1 MAQQA
6 TTNKVKNNE
15 IIIKEEDQTKMVQ
28 VWTNDLK
35 ELAKAQNFELSP
47 KELEYG
53 SSIIYGL
60 IDKCVKE
67 KTDINDLNLT
77 NFLEQV
83 KHFAKM
89 ELSMQEKE
97 IFIDVRN
104 NKNTGKKDVTLTKM
118 YAGIQ
123 KLMTKYCKKKIL
135 RFIDGVVC
143 TNDKFEFSTDFAT
156 GLTMVTK
163 HEKLDTKRNDYFNYL
178 YAYCIAYVDE
188 GGRIV
193 PYANIIDKTRLLA
206 AYNASPSYDKALYK
220 NYPER
225 MARKTA
231 IWTLYNDV
239 MKPFIDI
246 PSNLKISFE
255 ATEDEMDW
263 NTPQGVDPNK
273 TYDFDEDKPA
283 KEEIIIE
290 ASETTTEDTNSI
302 LDGENKENSESDFE
316 EVKAS
321 PATKEI
327 WYSEYKEN
335 KDKYEPVDR
344 PNGSPAYNEGTKKIL
359 VKLK

>member
-1 MAQQA
+1 MATSA
-6 TTNKVKNNE
+6 PKKENE
-15 IIIKEEDQTKMVQ
+15 NAMIIREEEQTKMVQ
-28 VWTNDLK
+28 EWTNDLRN
-35 ELAKAQNFELSP
+35 LTKAQNFELSP
-47 KELEYG
+47 KEIEYG

-60 IDKCVKE
+60 VDKCVKE
-67 KTDINDLNLT
+67 KINVKDLNLT

-104 NKNTGKKDVTLTKM
+104 NKNTNKKDVTLTKM

-123 KLMTKYCKKKIL
+123 KLMVKYCKKKIL
-135 RFIDGVVC
+135 RFVDGVVC
-143 TNDKFEFSTDFAT
+143 KGDKFEYSTDFST
-156 GLTMVTK
+156 GLTMITK
-163 HEKLDTKRNDYFNYL
+163 HEKIDTNRNNYSNYE

-206 AYNASPSYDKALYK
+206 AYNASPSYDKTLYK
-220 NYPER
+220 NFPER

-246 PSNLKISFE
+246 PSNLKVSYE
-255 ATEDEMDW
+255 ATEDEMNWDVSGEA
-263 NTPQGVDPNK
+263 NTNK
-273 TYDFDEDKPA
+273 TYDIDEKDEVVIDDNAESSLEGKKKDTDEDDFV
-283 KEEIIIE
+283 EV
-290 ASETTTEDTNSI
+290 ET
-302 LDGENKENSESDFE
+302 
-316 EVKAS
+316 KAE
-321 PATKEI
+321 TKDI
-327 WYSEYKEN
+327 WYSEYKDN

-344 PNGSPAYNEGTKKIL
+344 PDGSPAYNEETKKIL